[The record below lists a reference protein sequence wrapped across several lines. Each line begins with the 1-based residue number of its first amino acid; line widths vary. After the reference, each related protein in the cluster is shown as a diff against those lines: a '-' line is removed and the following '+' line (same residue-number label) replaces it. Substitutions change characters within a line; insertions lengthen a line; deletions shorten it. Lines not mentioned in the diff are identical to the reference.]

1 MLVSGKVD
9 LNLPAFNKL
18 IKFAT
23 NITLTMAFHI
33 SILQGSPSCSPEPDM
48 LKKTEMGNTMPRSLT
63 IDEMEHIC
71 RHVINFVNI
80 EKNGQ

>member
-1 MLVSGKVD
+1 MNV
-9 LNLPAFNKL
+9 N
-18 IKFAT
+18 
-23 NITLTMAFHI
+23 I
-33 SILQGSPSCSPEPDM
+33 SIGQGSPSCSPEPDM

>member
-1 MLVSGKVD
+1 
-9 LNLPAFNKL
+9 
-18 IKFAT
+18 
-23 NITLTMAFHI
+23 
-33 SILQGSPSCSPEPDM
+33 M

>member
-1 MLVSGKVD
+1 
-9 LNLPAFNKL
+9 
-18 IKFAT
+18 
-23 NITLTMAFHI
+23 MAFHI

-80 EKNGQ
+80 EKMVNEFLLQTTSARNSARLLP